1 MQVAV
6 ALSLLVAEVTAP
18 PFNKTVCTFSSRP
31 QLHAI
36 KGDSLVSK
44 VADMVQM
51 DWHQNTDLDA
61 VFTLIL
67 QRALASNIPPEQM
80 IGTLFIFSDMQFDQ
94 AVHFDMYG
102 DMPVHKQTNYKTA
115 QARFEEQGYK
125 LPKVVFWN
133 LQGNGDDSMP
143 VTHRED
149 GTALVS
155 GFSGQLLKL
164 FMAGASELDKF
175 DSFSIMKEAIAAER
189 YNDWKVVD

>member
-1 MQVAV
+1 
-6 ALSLLVAEVTAP
+6 
-18 PFNKTVCTFSSRP
+18 
-31 QLHAI
+31 
-36 KGDSLVSK
+36 
-44 VADMVQM
+44 MVQM

>member
-1 MQVAV
+1 
-6 ALSLLVAEVTAP
+6 
-18 PFNKTVCTFSSRP
+18 
-31 QLHAI
+31 
-36 KGDSLVSK
+36 
-44 VADMVQM
+44 MVQM
-51 DWHQNTDLDA
+51 DWQQSTDLDA

-67 QRALASNIPPEQM
+67 QRALASNIPPENM
-80 IGTLFIFSDMQFDQ
+80 IGTLFIFSDMQFDV
-94 AVHFDMYG
+94 AVDDIYG
-102 DMPVHKQTNYKTA
+102 DMPAHKQTNYKTA

-155 GFSGQLLKL
+155 GFSGHLLKL